1 MELQPVKV
9 QDCLLD
15 KKNKKNIVDKYDSGN
30 YGLSWNGVPSFI
42 MTIKDNE
49 QH

>member
-30 YGLSWNGVPSFI
+30 YGLRCA
-42 MTIKDNE
+42 KLYYDNKR
-49 QH
+49 